1 MSVIFAMLLTLLP
14 LLFFGGMALVNCR
27 KFETNFFGKEYTTVL
42 KGFCALFVVYVH
54 FREPYTNS
62 VQDALGSFGYVAVTI
77 FFLIS
82 SYGMLYAMDRKKDYM
97 KFFFRNRLS
106 SLLIPCLL
114 INCLAFLFHSYVA
127 HAWVGLRVLYQINDY
142 VLVLLQY
149 CLFFYVV
156 KYCER
161 KWFPSNTVLSDAIL
175 LIGVSLSS
183 LILYFFVFEDISSRS
198 GWCFERMGLVW
209 GILLYRYYDGF
220 VMWMSRH
227 RMVKIVV
234 LSIVSLA
241 LGLLYLKYKSV
252 FFWGEYLLKIILGIS
267 LILLCFV
274 LTSKY
279 RFDNK
284 VNNWLGDI
292 SYEVYLLH
300 GLVIYVLAMYC
311 PDMKSELFIP
321 LTFVVVLILGTI
333 FHSIAK
339 PIVNLL
345 RK

>member
-1 MSVIFAMLLTLLP
+1 MSVLFAMLLTVLP
-14 LLFFGGMALVNCR
+14 LLFFSGMALVNCR
-27 KFETNFFGKEYTTVL
+27 KSETSFFGKEYTTVL
-42 KGFCALFVVYVH
+42 KGFCVLFVVYVH
-54 FREPYTNS
+54 FRGPYANS
-62 VQDALGSFGYVAVTI
+62 FQDALGSFGYVAVTI

-114 INCLAFLFHSYVA
+114 KNCFAFLFRSYA
-127 HAWVGLRVLYQINDY
+127 THACVGLWVLCQINDY

-156 KYCER
+156 KFCER

-175 LIGVSLSS
+175 LIGVTLSS
-183 LILYFFVFEDISSRS
+183 LILYFCVYEDVSSRS

-220 VMWMSRH
+220 VTWMSKH

-241 LGLLYLKYKSV
+241 LGLLYLKYKLV
-252 FFWGEYLLKIILGIS
+252 FFWGGYLLKIILGFS
-267 LILLCFV
+267 LILLCFI
-274 LTSKY
+274 LTSKL

-292 SYEVYLLH
+292 SYEIYLSH
-300 GLVIYVLAMYC
+300 GLVIYMLVMYC
-311 PDMKSELFIP
+311 PDLKSELFVP

-333 FHSIAK
+333 IHSIAK
-339 PIVNLL
+339 PIVNRL